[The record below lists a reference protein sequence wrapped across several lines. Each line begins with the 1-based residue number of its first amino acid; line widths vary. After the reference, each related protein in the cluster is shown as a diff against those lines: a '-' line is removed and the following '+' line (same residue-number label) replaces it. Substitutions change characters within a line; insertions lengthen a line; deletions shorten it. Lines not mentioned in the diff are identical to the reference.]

1 MKKNQDYKNAA
12 LSVLKGNWAPAVV
25 CSIVYVLI
33 AVVISVFQPSV
44 ATDDG
49 VTGTQGAM
57 SLVYML
63 LYIFVM
69 LPIILGMYQTFN
81 VLYTDGDNKLT
92 SNMFKLAFGA
102 YGRNLAAMLLMSVF
116 TLLWTLL
123 FIIPG
128 VIKTIAYSLTPY
140 ILKDFP
146 ELTPNQVINLSQ
158 KMMKGH
164 KLDFFCLVLSFLGWA
179 LLCILTL
186 GIGTLWLSPYV
197 YTSFAAF
204 YQDVKAEYEA
214 KVNLNN

>member
-12 LSVLKGNWAPAVV
+12 LGTLRGNWAPAVV
-25 CSIVYVLI
+25 CAIVYVLI
-33 AVVISVFQPSV
+33 AVVISMFQPSV

-81 VLYTDGDNKLT
+81 VLYTEGDNKLT

-102 YGRNLAAMLLMSVF
+102 YGRNLAGMLLMSVF

-204 YQDVKAEYEA
+204 YQDVKKEYLA
-214 KVNLNN
+214 NSTL

>member
-25 CSIVYVLI
+25 CAIVYVLI

-204 YQDVKAEYEA
+204 YQDVKKEYLA
-214 KVNLNN
+214 NSTL

>member
-12 LSVLKGNWAPAVV
+12 LSVLRGNWAPAVV
-25 CSIVYVLI
+25 CAIVYVLI

-116 TLLWTLL
+116 TLLWMLL

-146 ELTPNQVINLSQ
+146 ELTPNQAINLSQ

-197 YTSFAAF
+197 CTSFAAF
-204 YQDVKAEYEA
+204 YQDVKKEYLA
-214 KVNLNN
+214 NSTL

>member
-1 MKKNQDYKNAA
+1 MKKTQDYKNAA
-12 LSVLKGNWAPAVV
+12 LGTLRGNWAPAVV
-25 CSIVYVLI
+25 CAIVYVLI
-33 AVVISVFQPSV
+33 AVVISMFQPSV

-69 LPIILGMYQTFN
+69 LPISLGMYQTFN
-81 VLYTDGDNKLT
+81 VLYTEGDNKLT
-92 SNMFKLAFGA
+92 SNMFKLAFGT
-102 YGRNLAAMLLMSVF
+102 YGRNLAGMLLMFVF

-128 VIKTIAYSLTPY
+128 VIKAIAYSMTPY
-140 ILKDFP
+140 ILKDYP
-146 ELTPNQVINLSQ
+146 ELSPNQAINLSQ

-164 KLDFFCLVLSFLGWA
+164 KFDFFYLVLSFLGWA

-204 YQDVKAEYEA
+204 YEDVKKEYLA
-214 KVNLNN
+214 NSTL

>member
-12 LSVLKGNWAPAVV
+12 LGTLRGNWAPAVV
-25 CSIVYVLI
+25 CAIVYVLI
-33 AVVISVFQPSV
+33 AVVISMFQPSV

-69 LPIILGMYQTFN
+69 LPISLGMYQTFN
-81 VLYTDGDNKLT
+81 VLYTEGDNKLT

-102 YGRNLAAMLLMSVF
+102 YGRNLAGMLLMSVF

-123 FIIPG
+123 FIVPG
-128 VIKTIAYSLTPY
+128 VIKAIAYSMTPY
-140 ILKDFP
+140 ILKDYP
-146 ELTPNQVINLSQ
+146 ELSPNQAINLSQ

-164 KLDFFCLVLSFLGWA
+164 KFDFFYLVLSFLGWA

-204 YQDVKAEYEA
+204 YEDVKKEYLA
-214 KVNLNN
+214 NSTL

>member
-12 LSVLKGNWAPAVV
+12 LGTLRGNWAPAVV
-25 CSIVYVLI
+25 CAIVYVLI
-33 AVVISVFQPSV
+33 AVVISMFQPSV
-44 ATDDG
+44 ATDDS

-81 VLYTDGDNKLT
+81 VLYTEGDNKLT
-92 SNMFKLAFGA
+92 SNMFKLAFGT
-102 YGRNLAAMLLMSVF
+102 YGRNLAGMLLMFVF

-128 VIKTIAYSLTPY
+128 VIKAIAYSMTPY
-140 ILKDFP
+140 ILKDYP
-146 ELTPNQVINLSQ
+146 ELSPNQAINLSQ

-164 KLDFFCLVLSFLGWA
+164 KFDFFYLVLSFLGWA

-204 YQDVKAEYEA
+204 YEDVKKEYLA
-214 KVNLNN
+214 NSTL

>member
-12 LSVLKGNWAPAVV
+12 LGTLRGNWAPAVV
-25 CSIVYVLI
+25 CAIVYVLI
-33 AVVISVFQPSV
+33 AVVISMFQPSV
-44 ATDDG
+44 ATDDS

-81 VLYTDGDNKLT
+81 VLYTEGDNKLT
-92 SNMFKLAFGA
+92 SNMFKLAFGT
-102 YGRNLAAMLLMSVF
+102 YGRNLAGMLLMFVF

-128 VIKTIAYSLTPY
+128 VIKAIAYSMTPY
-140 ILKDFP
+140 ILKDYP
-146 ELTPNQVINLSQ
+146 ELSPNQAINLSQ

-164 KLDFFCLVLSFLGWA
+164 KFDFFYLVLSFWGWA

-204 YQDVKAEYEA
+204 YEDVKKEYLA
-214 KVNLNN
+214 NSTL

>member
-12 LSVLKGNWAPAVV
+12 LGTLRGNWAPAVV
-25 CSIVYVLI
+25 CAIVYVLI
-33 AVVISVFQPSV
+33 AVVISMFQPSV
-44 ATDDG
+44 ATDDS
-49 VTGTQGAM
+49 VTGTQGTM

-69 LPIILGMYQTFN
+69 LPISLGMYQTFN
-81 VLYTDGDNKLT
+81 VLYTEGDNKLT

-102 YGRNLAAMLLMSVF
+102 YGRNLAGMLLMSVF

-123 FIIPG
+123 FIVPG
-128 VIKTIAYSLTPY
+128 VIKAIAYSMTPY
-140 ILKDFP
+140 ILKDYP
-146 ELTPNQVINLSQ
+146 ELSPNQAINLSQ

-164 KLDFFCLVLSFLGWA
+164 KFDFFYLVLSFLGWA

-204 YQDVKAEYEA
+204 YEDVKKEYLA
-214 KVNLNN
+214 NSTL

>member
-12 LSVLKGNWAPAVV
+12 LGTLRGNWAPAVV
-25 CSIVYVLI
+25 CAIVYVLI
-33 AVVISVFQPSV
+33 AVVISMFQPSV

-81 VLYTDGDNKLT
+81 VLYTEGDNKLT

-102 YGRNLAAMLLMSVF
+102 YGRNLAGMLLMSVF

-123 FIIPG
+123 FIVPG
-128 VIKTIAYSLTPY
+128 VIKAIAYSMTPY
-140 ILKDFP
+140 ILKDYP
-146 ELTPNQVINLSQ
+146 ELSPNQAINLSQ

-164 KLDFFCLVLSFLGWA
+164 KFDFFYLVLSFLGWA

-204 YQDVKAEYEA
+204 YEDVKKEYLA
-214 KVNLNN
+214 NSTL

>member
-12 LSVLKGNWAPAVV
+12 LSVLRGNWAPAVV
-25 CSIVYVLI
+25 CAIVYVLI

-49 VTGTQGAM
+49 VTGTQGGM

-102 YGRNLAAMLLMSVF
+102 YGRNLAGMLLMFVF

-128 VIKTIAYSLTPY
+128 VIKTIAYSMTPY

-146 ELTPNQVINLSQ
+146 ELSPNQAINLSQ

-197 YTSFAAF
+197 CTSFAAF
-204 YQDVKAEYEA
+204 YQDVKKEYLA
-214 KVNLNN
+214 NSTL

>member
-12 LSVLKGNWAPAVV
+12 LGTLRGNWAPAVV
-25 CSIVYVLI
+25 CAIVYVLI
-33 AVVISVFQPSV
+33 AVVISMFQPSV
-44 ATDDG
+44 ATDDS

-81 VLYTDGDNKLT
+81 VLYTEGDNKLT

-116 TLLWTLL
+116 TLLWMLL

-146 ELTPNQVINLSQ
+146 ELTPNQAINLSQ

-204 YQDVKAEYEA
+204 YQDVKKEYLA
-214 KVNLNN
+214 NSTL